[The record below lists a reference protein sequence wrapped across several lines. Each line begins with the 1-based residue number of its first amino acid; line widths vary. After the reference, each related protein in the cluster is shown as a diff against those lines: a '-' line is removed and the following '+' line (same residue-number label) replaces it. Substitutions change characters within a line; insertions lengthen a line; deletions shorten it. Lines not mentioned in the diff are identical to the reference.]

1 MNLNNDEREDY
12 ENRLKWM
19 RDEEMA
25 LLTAKNAGLA
35 EGLEQGLAQGLE
47 QGLEQGQEKA
57 KLEIAR
63 QMLKNN
69 FSVEDIIKCTGL
81 EREKILSAK

>member
-35 EGLEQGLAQGLE
+35 EGLEQG
-47 QGLEQGQEKA
+47 QEKA

-69 FSVEDIIKCTGL
+69 ISIEDIITYTGL
-81 EREKILSAK
+81 ERSKILSVK